1 MSAGLPGLGLGGLF
15 FIISALLAPLFELG
29 RTLQGRSSRAAWRAV
44 GRQFAQAAVMVL
56 TVDLALRGLYLF
68 LGATGLA
75 EAPAADEATAL
86 PLVAI
91 GITGGLMVAVVVL
104 AKAADL
110 AVRAKSG
117 GLPSLP
123 AALPRP
129 SPLRTLA
136 TGGTAAVAFFA
147 LLAFGAAELSPVPE
161 RDSRSSPAPG
171 NLASEPPPDAEG
183 ETGGAP
189 SQPGEAGGA
198 VLVAADDSP
207 EGAGTDPA
215 GAPGGDGPG
224 SSDGTSDQGVQLSG
238 EGPGGAVT
246 PGTPGATPGGN
257 DTPPAST
264 PPASPPAPG
273 GPTTGSETGNG
284 GNGNAGEEQG
294 PPTNAGP
301 NETAGPPTGSNA
313 PEHAGPKENA
323 GPKPAELRP

>member
-15 FIISALLAPLFELG
+15 FIISALLAPLFELR

-44 GRQFAQAAVMVL
+44 GRQFAQAAAMVV

-86 PLVAI
+86 PLLAI
-91 GITGGLMVAVVVL
+91 GITGGLMFAVVVL

-110 AVRAKSG
+110 ALRAKSA

-161 RDSRSSPAPG
+161 RESRSPPAPG
-171 NLASEPPPDAEG
+171 GTSPASRSPDAEG
-183 ETGGAP
+183 ETG
-189 SQPGEAGGA
+189 
-198 VLVAADDSP
+198 
-207 EGAGTDPA
+207 
-215 GAPGGDGPG
+215 APGQPW
-224 SSDGTSDQGVQLSG
+224 
-238 EGPGGAVT
+238 
-246 PGTPGATPGGN
+246 
-257 DTPPAST
+257 
-264 PPASPPAPG
+264 
-273 GPTTGSETGNG
+273 
-284 GNGNAGEEQG
+284 
-294 PPTNAGP
+294 
-301 NETAGPPTGSNA
+301 
-313 PEHAGPKENA
+313 
-323 GPKPAELRP
+323 

>member
-29 RTLQGRSSRAAWRAV
+29 RTLQGRSSRAAWRGV
-44 GRQFAQAAVMVL
+44 GRQFAQAAAMVV

-91 GITGGLMVAVVVL
+91 GITGGLMFAVVVL

-110 AVRAKSG
+110 ALRARSA

-161 RDSRSSPAPG
+161 RESHSLPAPG
-171 NLASEPPPDAEG
+171 SLAGEPPSDADG
-183 ETGGAP
+183 EAAP

-198 VLVAADDSP
+198 VLVAADSSQESP
-207 EGAGTDPA
+207 DMDPMT
-215 GAPGGDGPG
+215 APGDAGSG
-224 SSDGTSDQGVQLSG
+224 SSGGSSPGDQPSGLGT
-238 EGPGGAVT
+238 GGAVM
-246 PGTPGATPGGN
+246 PGTTGSVPGDS
-257 DTPPAST
+257 DTAPAST
-264 PPASPPAPG
+264 PPASG
-273 GPTTGSETGNG
+273 EPTTEIES
-284 GNGNAGEEQG
+284 GNGNAGDGQG

-301 NETAGPPTGSNA
+301 KETAGPPTGSNA
-313 PEHAGPKENA
+313 PEYAGPAERG
-323 GPKPAELRP
+323 GPKSFE

>member
-29 RTLQGRSSRAAWRAV
+29 RTVQGRSSRAAWRAV
-44 GRQFAQAAVMVL
+44 WRQFAQAAVMVL

-104 AKAADL
+104 AKATDL
-110 AVRAKSG
+110 ALRAKSA

-123 AALPRP
+123 TALPRP
-129 SPLRTLA
+129 YPLRTLA

-161 RDSRSSPAPG
+161 RESRSAPAPG
-171 NLASEPPPDAEG
+171 NLASEPPPDADG
-183 ETGGAP
+183 EAATP

-198 VLVAADDSP
+198 VLVAADGRP

-215 GAPGGDGPG
+215 AAPDGDGSG
-224 SSDGTSDQGVQLSG
+224 SSDGTSNEGVQPSG
-238 EGPGGAVT
+238 QGPGGAVT
-246 PGTPGATPGGN
+246 PGAPGATPGGN
-257 DTPPAST
+257 ETLPAST

-273 GPTTGSETGNG
+273 GSTTGSQNGNG
-284 GNGNAGEEQG
+284 GNGNAGEGQG

-301 NETAGPPTGSNA
+301 KETAGPPTGSSA
-313 PEHAGPKENA
+313 PEHAGPKEKA
-323 GPKPAELRP
+323 GPKASE